1 MYKRDIKAR
10 IIKIEAF
17 DQNSSAF
24 TWPSLER
31 MSLFPYA
38 YNQQYMQMTSY
49 NLTSL
54 GHGSFSDEQKKN
66 FLNSKISFCS
76 QMLLYDKFSQA
87 MNKAVLHQ
95 GE

>member
-17 DQNSSAF
+17 DQNSSA
-24 TWPSLER
+24 WPSLEQI
-31 MSLFPYA
+31 SLFPYA
-38 YNQQYMQMTSY
+38 YNQHYLQITSY
-49 NLTSL
+49 KLTSL
-54 GHGSFSDEQKKN
+54 EHGSFSEEQKKN

-76 QMLLYDKFSQA
+76 QMLLYDKISQA
-87 MNKAVLHQ
+87 MNQAVLHQ